1 MRIRSPLAFAAFLA
15 ALLFTVQAFGQSL
28 EPIVLPQP
36 KMEGGKPLMQALK
49 ERKSSR
55 AFSEKKLPIQVLSNL
70 LWAAD
75 GINRPAEGKRTAP
88 SALNLQPVDIYVTMD
103 RGLYLYDAKG
113 HRLEPVLAKDI
124 RAFTGTQPFVKN
136 AAVNLVYVADL
147 AKMGDDPDM
156 NDFYAA
162 VNTGFIS
169 QNVYLYCASEG
180 LATVVRRYINI
191 PVLAKEMSLR
201 PDQKIVLSQ
210 SVGYPAE

>member
-1 MRIRSPLAFAAFLA
+1 MKCRSPVAFTAFLVFC
-15 ALLFTVQAFGQSL
+15 LFTVNAFAQSL
-28 EPIVLPQP
+28 EPVSLPQP
-36 KMEGGKPLMQALK
+36 QVEGGKPLMQALK

-55 AFSEKKLPIQVLSNL
+55 AFSEKKLPLQVLSNL

-88 SALNLQPVDIYVTMD
+88 SALNLQPIDIYVAMAQ
-103 RGLYLYDAKG
+103 GLYLYDAKG

-124 RAFTGTQPFVKN
+124 RAFTGTQPFVKK

-180 LATVVRRYINI
+180 LSTVVRRYINV

-201 PDQKIVLSQ
+201 SDQKIVLSQ
-210 SVGYPAE
+210 SVGYPEE